1 MTDWKINGN
10 GLDFFVTSVPCPHGR
25 ERLIA
30 LAFPGDGTMWIDPAE
45 LGIGPQHAPL
55 LAKFGGPYLLVH
67 ETGNYELINARA
79 AVLVNP
85 DAEWC
90 SQWAVVCVI
99 VSSRNTRRFAR
110 DMTPLD
116 GIEKRKSPRNTR
128 TTRNEHGFS
137 THCGERGAERNS
149 REKAQEAQ
157 KEKTADEETR
167 IA

>member
-45 LGIGPQHAPL
+45 LGIGPEHAPL

-90 SQWAVVCVI
+90 SQWLSFVDRIIKEHQAV
-99 VSSRNTRRFAR
+99 RARYDATRR
-110 DMTPLD
+110 
-116 GIEKRKSPRNTR
+116 N
-128 TTRNEHGFS
+128 
-137 THCGERGAERNS
+137 
-149 REKAQEAQ
+149 
-157 KEKTADEETR
+157 
-167 IA
+167 